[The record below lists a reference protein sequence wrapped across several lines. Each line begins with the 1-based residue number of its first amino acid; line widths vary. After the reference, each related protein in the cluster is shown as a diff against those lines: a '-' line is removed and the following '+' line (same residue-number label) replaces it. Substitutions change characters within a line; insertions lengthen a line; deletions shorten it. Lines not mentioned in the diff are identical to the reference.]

1 MTRVWKALLLL
12 LGVQTTLSG
21 AAIAVELTRSCGSC
35 SSGNLIPGFAGLAF
49 YAALLLLA
57 LWRGPSGWI
66 TGSILIGFG
75 VHIALLVQMWRTGI
89 VCGICVA
96 ATIGSVA
103 LVSLALARDPAELGR
118 LGFLAPWSALVVAV
132 GFGAAR
138 SPVPAASTSPDS
150 VSVVVF
156 TQPDCPY
163 CEELRSLVMP
173 EIEREFGAR
182 IRIDYRPAAD
192 LPAVR
197 RVPTLILTPGRTG
210 REGRVIEGLPSVERL
225 RGAIRDLEARS

>member
-1 MTRVWKALLLL
+1 VNRAWKALLVV

-21 AAIAVELTRSCGSC
+21 AAIALELTRACVACGSG
-35 SSGNLIPGFAGLAF
+35 SLVPGVAGLAF
-49 YAALLLLA
+49 YGVLLLLA
-57 LWRGPSGWI
+57 LWRGPSRWI
-66 TGSILIGFG
+66 TGSVLFAFG
-75 VHIALLVQMWRTGI
+75 VHIALAVQMWLTGI
-89 VCGICVA
+89 VCEICVA
-96 ATIGSVA
+96 AAVGSMA
-103 LVSLALARDPAELGR
+103 LVSLALARDPGELGR

-132 GFGAAR
+132 GVGSFR
-138 SPVPAASTSPDS
+138 SSAPPAPIASDS

-163 CEELRSLVMP
+163 CEELRSRVMP
-173 EIEREFGAR
+173 EIEREFGSR